1 MNQDPIEQIEINLR
15 AETLNQ
21 RKEAL
26 DELAEFPAEIAVP
39 VLQRL
44 VSEKDFGLRRLAV
57 MGFGNYTTE
66 ASFQTLKQI
75 IEQEQD
81 PNVLAEAANSVFEF
95 GDRAVPILQ
104 KLFEVS
110 DNWLVRQ
117 TVISLLVETDCY
129 EILLSV
135 AKLALQ
141 DETETVKQTGISAL
155 GQLLNSSVKDRALDL
170 LTQLAGDENW
180 RSRWKVAYALQHSQ
194 DLQARGLI
202 AKLQQDENY
211 RVVAAALEVASDW
224 GEK

>member
-15 AETLNQ
+15 AETLNR
-21 RKEAL
+21 RKAAL

-66 ASFQTLKQI
+66 ASFQTLEQI
-75 IEQEQD
+75 IQQEQD
-81 PNVLAEAANSVFEF
+81 PNVLAEAANSIFEF

-104 KLFEVS
+104 QLFEGS
-110 DNWLVRQ
+110 TDWLVRQ
-117 TVISLLVETDCY
+117 TVISLLAETEHY
-129 EILLSV
+129 KTLLSV
-135 AKLALQ
+135 AKLALE
-141 DETETVKQTGISAL
+141 DNTETVKETGISAL
-155 GQLLNSSVKDRALDL
+155 GQMLNSSFKGQALEL
-170 LTQLAGDENW
+170 LAKLARDKNW
-180 RSRWKVAYALQHSQ
+180 RSRWRVAHALQNSQ
-194 DLQARGLI
+194 DLQARELI

>member
-15 AETLNQ
+15 ADTLKQ

-26 DELAEFPAEIAVP
+26 DQLAEFPAEIAVP

-66 ASFQTLKQI
+66 ASFQTLNQI
-75 IEQEQD
+75 IQHEQD
-81 PNVLAEAANSVFEF
+81 PNVLAEAANSIFEF
-95 GDRAVPILQ
+95 GDRAVSILQ
-104 KLFEVS
+104 HLFEVCN
-110 DNWLVRQ
+110 NWLVRQ
-117 TVISLLVETDCY
+117 TVISLLVETEHYDT
-129 EILLSV
+129 LLSV
-135 AKLALQ
+135 ATLALQ

-155 GQLLNSSVKDRALDL
+155 GQLLNSCLKGQAFEL
-170 LTQLAGDENW
+170 LAKLAQDTDW

-202 AKLQQDENY
+202 AKLQRDENY

-224 GEK
+224 GEN

>member
-1 MNQDPIEQIEINLR
+1 MNQNPIEQIEINLR

-21 RKEAL
+21 RKAAL

-66 ASFQTLKQI
+66 TSFQVLKQI
-75 IEQEQD
+75 IQHEQD
-81 PNVLAEAANSVFEF
+81 PGVLAEAANSVFEF

-104 KLFEVS
+104 QLFEDS
-110 DNWLVRQ
+110 QDWLVRQ
-117 TVISLLVETDCY
+117 TVISLLVETKHY
-129 EILLSV
+129 QTLLSV
-135 AKLALQ
+135 VRLALQ

-155 GQLLNSSVKDRALDL
+155 GQLLNSSFKGQALEL
-170 LTQLAGDENW
+170 FAKLAQDTDW
-180 RSRWKVAYALQHSQ
+180 RSRWRVAYALQNSQ
-194 DLQARGLI
+194 DLQARELI

-224 GEK
+224 GDK